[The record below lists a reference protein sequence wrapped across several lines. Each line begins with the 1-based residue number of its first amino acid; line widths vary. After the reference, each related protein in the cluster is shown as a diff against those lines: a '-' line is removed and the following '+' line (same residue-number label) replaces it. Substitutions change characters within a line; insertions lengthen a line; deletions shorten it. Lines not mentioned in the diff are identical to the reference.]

1 MADIF
6 QEFYSPAEL
15 TAVARE
21 MLAAEDFA
29 DNQFRLAQW
38 FPIVQVDDVEFKW
51 KMGTTRDFTAAAP
64 FRNFDVAAHIG
75 TRPGRKTKS
84 GEMPPISMEYPLTEY
99 DAKMLQQLAKSGPN
113 AREVIEGDVFDDIFK
128 GLKALEARMEIARAD
143 ALVDGTTTVTE
154 KGISLTAN
162 WGRTSRSATVATPW
176 STSATATPMNDEESA
191 LDVLNDNEGL
201 GPQDLVTVMN
211 RATWRE
217 YKATTQFRNAFPSF
231 RVMDRLSMAAVN
243 EVRADNDFPE
253 LVIYNAQVR
262 QYNGSTRFVIPNDKV
277 LILPRGAIG
286 QTQYGIPPS
295 AIDPRIET
303 NDEGGPVSYQTVTAN
318 PYQLST
324 VIDGLG
330 FPVFMDTQ
338 ATYVLT
344 V

>member
-6 QEFYSPAEL
+6 QEFYTPGEL

-21 MLAAEDFA
+21 MIAAEDFA

-38 FPIVQVDDVEFKW
+38 FPIVNVDDVEFKW
-51 KMGTTRDFTAAAP
+51 RAGSTRDYTAAAP
-64 FRNFDVAAHIG
+64 FRNYDVPAHIG

-99 DAKMLQQLAKSGPN
+99 DAKMLQQLARSGPN
-113 AREVIEGDVFDDIFK
+113 AREVIEGDVFNDILK

-143 ALVDGTTTVTE
+143 ALCNGTTTITE
-154 KGISLTAN
+154 KGISLTAD
-162 WGRTSRSATVATPW
+162 WGRTSRSATPATPW
-176 STSATATPMNDEESA
+176 STVATATPMNDEEAA
-191 LDVLNDNEGL
+191 LEVLDSEEGL
-201 GPQDLVTVMN
+201 QPQQLVTVMN

-217 YKATTQFRNAFPSF
+217 YKATDQFLAAYPSF
-231 RVMDRLSMAAVN
+231 RVMDRVSRAAVN
-243 EVRADNDFPE
+243 EVRQDNDFPE

-262 QYNGSTRFVIPNDKV
+262 QFNGTTRYVIPDGKV
-277 LILPRGAIG
+277 LILPRGPIG

-303 NDEGGPVSYQTVTAN
+303 NNEGGPVSYQTVQAN

-324 VIDGLG
+324 VVDGLG

-338 ATYVLT
+338 ATYVLN